1 MTKRQKFGILKER
14 KERRWK
20 MVNGLCAGAGIVV
33 FDIIVFAAIV
43 LASLACGRKGFISC
57 LFGIVSNLA
66 AFLIALSLANVFLNI
81 TGGLFGLQGVFEN
94 NFEEFFAKLSGF
106 DVDIS
111 GVDIHTTLESNNV
124 PAILAKLVIKITGGG
139 EVPVGTTLASLLG
152 EATASLAATLIS
164 GAVLFV
170 LVKVGVFFLKATLGG
185 IISRM
190 NLLRGINTLLGSFFG
205 LLYALLIVCVVLAV
219 LAVIPINGISEF
231 LSSGLLIGAL
241 YENNLLI
248 IMLSWFI

>member
-1 MTKRQKFGILKER
+1 MWQKFDILKEKRRR
-14 KERRWK
+14 KE
-20 MVNGLCAGAGIVV
+20 MLNGLCASGAIVV
-33 FDIIVFAAIV
+33 FDIVIVVAIVFA
-43 LASLACGRKGFISC
+43 SLICGRKGFISC

-66 AFLIALSLANVFLNI
+66 SFLIAVSLANVFLTI

-94 NFEEFFAKLSGF
+94 SFEEFFAKLSGF

-111 GVDIHTTLESNNV
+111 GVDVGLTLESNKV
-124 PAILAKLVIKITGGG
+124 PAMLAKLVMKLTDGG
-139 EVPVGTTLASLLG
+139 EVPAGTTLASLLG

-164 GAVLFV
+164 GALLFA
-170 LVKVGVFFLKATLGG
+170 LVKVGVFFLKTTLGG
-185 IISRM
+185 FISRI

-205 LLYALLIVCVVLAV
+205 LVYALLIVCVVLAV
-219 LAVIPINGISEF
+219 LAVIPISGMAEF
-231 LSSGLLIGAL
+231 FSGGLLTGAL